1 MATLNCIQ
9 FPVPGHPTLDDFSV
23 YLYARCGSA
32 KTTVELLVG
41 FIRRAEPFIGMNPT
55 HAQVDRYLADLR
67 RNGGSF
73 GIISN
78 VITALNRYMEFL
90 GNPIGLKRPRK
101 PRQIVTSTLSEA
113 EIAVMIA
120 GTQSLRER
128 TILSLLAYSGI
139 RNNELCTLL
148 VRDVDA
154 AAQMLMVETAKGE
167 SRRKVCF
174 AGRCAELLTE
184 YLAARKGA
192 PEDFLFT
199 TVRWGHRLATQDL
212 RKLIRVAARRA
223 GIAKRVYPHLFRHS
237 LATNMLHRG
246 ANILTIK
253 DQLGHAFIETTMLY
267 LHSTNERLQAD
278 YRAFAPSYL

>member
-1 MATLNCIQ
+1 
-9 FPVPGHPTLDDFSV
+9 
-23 YLYARCGSA
+23 
-32 KTTVELLVG
+32 
-41 FIRRAEPFIGMNPT
+41 
-55 HAQVDRYLADLR
+55 
-67 RNGGSF
+67 
-73 GIISN
+73 
-78 VITALNRYMEFL
+78 MEFL
-90 GNPIGLKRPRK
+90 GDPIGLKRPRK
-101 PRQIVTSTLSEA
+101 PRQIVTGTLSEA

-128 TILSLLAYSGI
+128 TLLSLLAYSGI
-139 RNNELCTLL
+139 RNNELCSLL

-154 AAQMLMVETAKGE
+154 AGQMLMVETAKGE

-199 TVRWGHRLATQDL
+199 TVRRGHRLATQDL

-223 GIAKRVYPHLFRHS
+223 GIKKRVYPHLFRHS